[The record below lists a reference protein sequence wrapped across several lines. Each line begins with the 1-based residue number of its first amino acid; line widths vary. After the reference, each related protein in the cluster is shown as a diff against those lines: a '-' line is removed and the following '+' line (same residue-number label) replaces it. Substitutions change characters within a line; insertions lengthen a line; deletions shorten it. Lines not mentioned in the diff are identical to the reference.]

1 MGVHE
6 ADLPDA
12 LQEVLLVVHRRLDAY
27 DSRCR
32 LSTWLFGIC
41 LRVAATTRRQ
51 RRRKREDAM
60 DPEVQASALIETNT
74 PERCLLASD
83 ARQQL
88 TEVLEGLDPEKR
100 AVFVMFEIEGIGCA
114 EIADLLGV
122 PKGTVFSRLSSA
134 RIAFLSRL
142 QRMETGE
149 QRRMTV
155 LGVHQ

>member
-12 LQEVLLVVHRRLDAY
+12 LQEVLLVVHRRLDSY

-41 LRVAATTRRQ
+41 LRVASTTRRQ
-51 RRRKREDAM
+51 RRRKREEAM
-60 DPEVQASALIETNT
+60 DPEVQSSVLIETNN

-83 ARQQL
+83 AREQL
-88 TEVLEGLDPEKR
+88 TAALEGLEPEKR
-100 AVFVMFEIEGIGCA
+100 AVFVMFELEGIGCA
-114 EIADLLGV
+114 EIAELLGV

-134 RIAFLSRL
+134 RQAFLERL
-142 QRMETGE
+142 QRMEKRE
-149 QRRMTV
+149 QRRSSIM
-155 LGVHQ
+155 GAQR